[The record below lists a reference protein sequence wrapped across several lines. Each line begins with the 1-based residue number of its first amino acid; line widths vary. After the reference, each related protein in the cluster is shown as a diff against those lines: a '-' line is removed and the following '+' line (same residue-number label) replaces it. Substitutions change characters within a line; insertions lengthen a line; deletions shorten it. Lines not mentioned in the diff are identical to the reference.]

1 MIFKD
6 DCPLRE
12 IMSVRRTLLIRR
24 GRVLSTADLQFLV

>member
-6 DCPLRE
+6 DCSLGE
-12 IMSVRRTLLIRR
+12 IMSGRRTLLISR